1 MLIFQY
7 LPTKPDNEGFV
18 QLSQQQGVDYVVKK
32 QEVDEMKT
40 LLLYSIPS
48 DDEVAFEEAKQKI
61 NNFTYILASHWNV
74 DITMKDYRNTRL
86 DDGAGFDNV
95 IFIEQNR
102 ESEAIRF
109 FEDFLQLHDYPSYW
123 IGCGPEEFIR
133 GQERSA
139 LDYVSYKETVF
150 TADENVTACN
160 ILEVSED
167 LNVAVTYG
175 FGGQKKNFPP

>member
-1 MLIFQY
+1 MDIFTLRRNLLIAIFVVVCMLIFQY

-102 ESEAIRF
+102 ESEAIHL
-109 FEDFLQLHDYPSYW
+109 ETEKVLIESLIYYP
-123 IGCGPEEFIR
+123 
-133 GQERSA
+133 A
-139 LDYVSYKETVF
+139 T
-150 TADENVTACN
+150 
-160 ILEVSED
+160 
-167 LNVAVTYG
+167 
-175 FGGQKKNFPP
+175 